1 VYKIAV
7 MINGHPK
14 YLDIT
19 QQLFKHWNTLYDN
32 FKFDF
37 FVSTWE
43 DDTDY
48 SDWDWIT
55 KWERLKEED
64 CPYDLK
70 NHGEGLHQ
78 PHYCYTFKKVNELR
92 NSYDEKYDAVLQ
104 TRSDIVIPRQSLD
117 DMLLNITQVRG
128 SGDERINP
136 QVSSRNIFSIS
147 GTTIHNVVTDDGE
160 LHQDLWTQDYY
171 FFGKPEVFDIFAG
184 MFDYIFID
192 EKYGGAMLMHVFQA
206 EYLQTKGIYNSAL
219 KSSAPLLIREP
230 YRFLHASTHTN
241 AGWHKKN
248 PSPYQ
253 LQKIIND
260 RGLDWFFNKD
270 NWVRILNFFNTSKK
284 EESDE

>member
-1 VYKIAV
+1 MYKIAV

-70 NHGEGLHQ
+70 NHEEGRHQ

-92 NSYDEKYDAVLQ
+92 NSYDEEYDAVLQ
-104 TRSDIVIPRQSLD
+104 TRSDIIISRRDLD
-117 DMLLNITQVRG
+117 DMLSKITAVRG
-128 SGDERINP
+128 IGDERINP
-136 QVSSRNIFSIS
+136 QLSLRNIFSIS
-147 GTTIHNVVTDDGE
+147 GTAIHNVVTDEGKV
-160 LHQDLWTQDYY
+160 HQDLWTQDYY

-192 EKYGGAMLMHVFQA
+192 KKYGGSILMHVFQA
-206 EYLQTKGIYNSAL
+206 EYLHTMGIYNSSL
-219 KSSAPLLIREP
+219 SSGAGVLLIREP
-230 YRFLHASTHTN
+230 YRFAPAGTHTN

-253 LQKIIND
+253 LQKIID
-260 RGLDWFFNKD
+260 EQGLDWIFNID
-270 NWVRILNFFNTSKK
+270 NWKKIRNFFGETKK
-284 EESDE
+284 

>member
-1 VYKIAV
+1 MINIAV
-7 MINGHPK
+7 MISGHSN
-14 YLDIT
+14 YLDMS

-64 CPYDLK
+64 CSYDLK
-70 NHGEGLHQ
+70 NHEEGRHQ

-92 NSYDEKYDAVLQ
+92 NSYDEEYDAVLQ
-104 TRSDIVIPRQSLD
+104 TRSDIVISRQNLD
-117 DMLLNITQVRG
+117 DMLSKITSVRG
-128 SGDERINP
+128 IGDERINP
-136 QVSSRNIFSIS
+136 QLSPRNIFSIS
-147 GTTIHNVVTDDGE
+147 GTRIHNVVTDGGE

-171 FFGKPEVFDIFAG
+171 FFGMPEVFDVFAG

-206 EYLQTKGIYNSAL
+206 EYLHTMGIYNSSL
-219 KSSAPLLIREP
+219 SSAGALLIREP
-230 YRFLHASTHTN
+230 YRFASAETHTN
-241 AGWHKKN
+241 AGWHKHH

-253 LQKIIND
+253 LQKIID
-260 RGLDWFFNKD
+260 ERGLDWIFNKD
-270 NWVRILNFFNTSKK
+270 NWKRILIFFETTKK
-284 EESDE
+284 IDYK